1 MIETLFI
8 QAKTKAG
15 FEAKL
20 SAFEVNQTLL
30 HLLRTL
36 EKFGLREFTTQCL
49 KL

>member
-20 SAFEVNQTLL
+20 SASEV
-30 HLLRTL
+30 
-36 EKFGLREFTTQCL
+36 KPDSIAFI
-49 KL
+49 